1 MTASRCLAFCQQK
14 GFPFAATQ
22 YGSQCYCGDGYGKY
36 GRIPETE
43 CNMACGGDPKEKCG
57 GTWANSVYELESRPW
72 AGGAGGAEVR
82 NPSPA
87 VHYLNLGA
95 LEARRGNDA
104 QAISDLERSIALD
117 PNRFEAYKELDKVLA
132 KNRQW
137 AASIRYWTQ
146 YIQLHPNDGRGYCER
161 GGAYSWLHDTARA
174 LGDAEKAC
182 SLGDQTCCQTA
193 RNFRAHQAEQQGL
206 RPSKLSDRQFRRNL
220 MEALATFFVVV
231 VILFGLG
238 TLLSG
243 FFTVATAKAAVVQR
257 FGRFVRVAGPGLN
270 FKLPW
275 VEKVAAKVDL
285 RVQQLDVKMETKTK
299 DNVFVQI
306 PVSVQYHV
314 LADRVFEAYYKLS
327 DPKEQIA
334 SFVFN
339 VILGHVPK
347 MNLDEAFERQND
359 IAVAVKQEL
368 DGVMAGFG
376 YGIVKALVTDI
387 IPDPKVK
394 AAMNDINAARR
405 EQEAANARGEAEKIL
420 KVKQAE
426 AEAQSKQLQGQ
437 GIANQRKAIID
448 GLRESVELFRSS
460 VEGAT
465 ANDVMALVLM
475 TQYFDTLKEIGASA
489 HSNTILMPHTPG
501 TLSDYYEQIRNAIIL
516 GGAVTSAQPVS
527 GPREPG
533 ASTP

>member
-1 MTASRCLAFCQQK
+1 MEAVITVFTVLAILLAF
-14 GFPFAATQ
+14 
-22 YGSQCYCGDGYGKY
+22 
-36 GRIPETE
+36 
-43 CNMACGGDPKEKCG
+43 
-57 GTWANSVYELESRPW
+57 GT
-72 AGGAGGAEVR
+72 
-82 NPSPA
+82 
-87 VHYLNLGA
+87 
-95 LEARRGNDA
+95 
-104 QAISDLERSIALD
+104 I
-117 PNRFEAYKELDKVLA
+117 
-132 KNRQW
+132 
-137 AASIRYWTQ
+137 
-146 YIQLHPNDGRGYCER
+146 
-161 GGAYSWLHDTARA
+161 
-174 LGDAEKAC
+174 
-182 SLGDQTCCQTA
+182 
-193 RNFRAHQAEQQGL
+193 
-206 RPSKLSDRQFRRNL
+206 
-220 MEALATFFVVV
+220 
-231 VILFGLG
+231 
-238 TLLSG
+238 LSG

-257 FGRFVRVAGPGLN
+257 FGKFVRVAGPGLN

-275 VEKVAAKVDL
+275 VETVSAKVDL

-314 LADRVFEAYYKLS
+314 LPDRVFEAYYKLS
-327 DPKEQIA
+327 DPREQIA

-347 MNLDEAFERQND
+347 MNLDEAFERQSD
-359 IAVAVKQEL
+359 IAVAVKAEL

-405 EQEAANARGEAEKIL
+405 EQEAANARGEADKIL

-448 GLRESVELFRSS
+448 GLRESVEMFKSG

-465 ANDVMALVLM
+465 AKDVMLLVLL
-475 TQYFDTLKEIGASA
+475 TQYFDTLKDIGASA

-501 TLSDYYEQIRNAIIL
+501 ALTDYYDQIRNAIIL
-516 GGAVTSAQPVS
+516 GGAVTATHPVGA
-527 GPREPG
+527 GP
-533 ASTP
+533 ATPA

>member
-1 MTASRCLAFCQQK
+1 
-14 GFPFAATQ
+14 
-22 YGSQCYCGDGYGKY
+22 
-36 GRIPETE
+36 
-43 CNMACGGDPKEKCG
+43 
-57 GTWANSVYELESRPW
+57 
-72 AGGAGGAEVR
+72 
-82 NPSPA
+82 
-87 VHYLNLGA
+87 
-95 LEARRGNDA
+95 
-104 QAISDLERSIALD
+104 
-117 PNRFEAYKELDKVLA
+117 
-132 KNRQW
+132 
-137 AASIRYWTQ
+137 
-146 YIQLHPNDGRGYCER
+146 
-161 GGAYSWLHDTARA
+161 
-174 LGDAEKAC
+174 
-182 SLGDQTCCQTA
+182 
-193 RNFRAHQAEQQGL
+193 
-206 RPSKLSDRQFRRNL
+206 
-220 MEALATFFVVV
+220 MEALATVFFVVL
-231 VILFGLG
+231 ILFAFG
-238 TLLSG
+238 TVLSG
-243 FFTVATAKAAVVQR
+243 LFTVATAKAAVVQR

-275 VEKVAAKVDL
+275 VEQVAAKVDL

-448 GLRESVELFRSS
+448 GLRESVELFKAG

-465 ANDVMALVLM
+465 AKDVMVLVLL
-475 TQYFDTLKEIGASA
+475 TQYFDTLKDIGASA
-489 HSNTILMPHTPG
+489 HSNTILMPHTPSAL
-501 TLSDYYEQIRNAIIL
+501 TDYYDQIRNAIIL
-516 GGAVTSAQPVS
+516 GGAVTSAQPAS
-527 GPREPG
+527 GAGSPG
-533 ASTP
+533 ASTA